1 MAEPIK
7 FESALP
13 ALLMQLLGTKGTAS
27 QSQTQATT
35 ADTAGLQQILGQ
47 QLASSTPAGMEALLK
62 ELFTTGAQQV
72 PVLTQ
77 AYANA
82 TGTRSSNNSGLQLS
96 LNDLNKTLAGQAAA
110 LVGQQ
115 QQQAAATAAKL
126 ADATKQVTSN
136 TTTTQKQAAGNPKAA
151 GGLALAGTALNQLDK
166 LGLTKY
172 LKGQLGTNTAA
183 VADPLGDFI
192 NTLGVS
198 GSAAGLGSGVGD
210 SAAGLTSYLFGNGG
224 SDASLAALGSVS
236 SEAAGLGGFGDY
248 FFGSG
253 GSDGA
258 LGDLGSFISSGADNV
273 VSGIG
278 DSLSGAGDWISSGLG
293 EVGDWLSGFFADG
306 GMIGQQPPGYADG
319 GVVRNKNN
327 MGALPT
333 RQGTSA
339 LTVQLPVATA
349 PATNVQAKPMPVQ
362 QAPLPRPRQ
371 PTLEELLAA
380 DSGSGNASSVAGVTG
395 TPAQNAAMVNGFFGS
410 ALGVVGGPVGALAA
424 QALGLG
430 TVPGQMAQTVRDAI
444 SEALGL
450 GSSTSMSSSTAAGV
464 SNAVAADTAMAEDA
478 AFSNASTGGNG
489 GSDAGSYGGDAD
501 FGNMGGG
508 FGDHSGGDYGGGD
521 SGGSDSGGN
530 GSGDAGSSA
539 DGSYANGGL
548 ITGPGTGISDSVS
561 ATLTD
566 HLGNKKGNVAV
577 STNEYVLSA
586 DVTDLLGRDF
596 LDSLQAKFHKP
607 AAVQRAQGVR

>member
-1 MAEPIK
+1 MGATIK

-13 ALLMQLLGTKGTAS
+13 ALLTQFLGTKGTTS

-96 LNDLNKTLAGQAAA
+96 LNDLNKTLAGQAAT

-115 QQQAAATAAKL
+115 QQQAAATAGKL

-136 TTTTQKQAAGNPKAA
+136 TTTTQKQATGNPQAA
-151 GGLALAGTALNQLDK
+151 GGLVLAGTALNQLDK

-349 PATNVQAKPMPVQ
+349 PATNVQAKPMLVQ

-380 DSGSGNASSVAGVTG
+380 DSGSGNVSAEATTVG
-395 TPAQNAAMVNGFFGS
+395 TPAQNAAMVNGFFGT
-410 ALGVVGGPVGALAA
+410 ALGAVGGPVGALAA

-430 TVPGQMAQTVRDAI
+430 SVPGQMAQTVRDAI

-464 SNAVAADTAMAEDA
+464 STAVAADTAMAEDA

-489 GSDAGSYGGDAD
+489 GSDAGSYGGAAD

-508 FGDHSGGDYGGGD
+508 FGDHSGGDYGGD
-521 SGGSDSGGN
+521 SNGGDSGGN

-548 ITGPGTGISDSVS
+548 IKGPGTGISDSVS